1 MPEPAGLRIRVAA
14 TANLVTFRVQ
24 RDQVPGAEIV
34 AVVALIGLTGALAE
48 VSEVPPSAGRFIVMV
63 PRHGEGD
70 IAVRTPGVCV
80 GCLKVGPRTAR
91 VLVVAKGE
99 HRVRPNRF
107 KHIRSA
113 LHAAGVGS
121 VAPSAR
127 RASDV
132 TGRANDHRSR
142 IPHGLGADIQRRSTR
157 LVGPTGKGCAGSGE
171 RTTYDRHHDNNNKD
185 SPRRPPGLS
194 IWTLG

>member
-1 MPEPAGLRIRVAA
+1 MPEPAGLRIRVTA

-34 AVVALIGLTGALAE
+34 AVVALIGLTGALAK
-48 VSEVPPSAGRFIVMV
+48 VSEVPPSTGRFIFMV
-63 PRHGEGD
+63 PRHRKGD
-70 IAVRTPGVCV
+70 IAVRTPGVCI
-80 GCLKVGPRTAR
+80 GCLEVGQRTAR

-99 HRVRPNRF
+99 YRVRPDRF
-107 KHIRSA
+107 KHLRSA
-113 LHAAGVGS
+113 FHAAGVGS

-142 IPHGLGADIQRRSTR
+142 VPGGLGADIQR
-157 LVGPTGKGCAGSGE
+157 GSA
-171 RTTYDRHHDNNNKD
+171 
-185 SPRRPPGLS
+185 
-194 IWTLG
+194 